1 MPVSS
6 WLALKPPITVR
17 IPSTPGS
24 ANAACRS
31 ARRAVAGEEEKSS
44 QSPTCSPKEI
54 FRPSA
59 ASFRSAS
66 ARVSDPM
73 IASDL
78 DGAITRTEEPG
89 RSFGGTTGIRPSCR
103 IRTGQASE
111 FVRSPESAV
120 RHGLAATVG
129 RCGSRRGT

>member
-31 ARRAVAGEEEKSS
+31 ARRAAAGEEEKSS

-73 IASDL
+73 MASDL
-78 DGAITRTEEPG
+78 DGAITRTDEPG
-89 RSFGGTTGIRPSCR
+89 RSFGGITGIGSSCPIPARPA
-103 IRTGQASE
+103 TE
-111 FVRSPESAV
+111 F
-120 RHGLAATVG
+120 
-129 RCGSRRGT
+129 